1 MGDPQIIKV
10 LIAFGADITALSST
24 NQTLFDLLRG
34 PYQLYSLV
42 RSLLVHRP
50 QPYGEGLVES
60 IQPTVR
66 LSRLESVLTI
76 DSGVE
81 IRSASP
87 LSLKPV
93 YDVTTMLATSS
104 AEEIR
109 ESEIEQISASP
120 RPLSITGNES
130 CFEYHFL
137 LHEIVKKSLSNLKLS
152 HSPED
157 STFLLKH
164 MKEARLLQMAGS
176 KILFLDGG
184 GLRGLIHIEILSQ
197 V

>member
-66 LSRLESVLTI
+66 LSRL
-76 DSGVE
+76 
-81 IRSASP
+81 ASP

-93 YDVTTMLATSS
+93 HDVTTMLATAS
-104 AEEIR
+104 AEEIH